1 MVHRQEGGCTKIG
14 VGGVPRRPSYFRRR
28 CSGFSSWTGRPEPRQ
43 RRGRGRE
50 RPPLYRRWRGTAK
63 WGGVA
68 PVFMY
73 PCRKAPRPAR
83 GPDDEQRRGG
93 WFLLTGGGMS
103 SWCGA
108 GGTGRQCSPSMI
120 PWPFS
125 CIAARPIS
133 TGQSSPGSASR
144 RPLSPQ
150 DAAPARAVSAR
161 RKATTCPLAPSR

>member
-1 MVHRQEGGCTKIG
+1 MSHAAHRIFAVVVRVFRPGPDDPNRASGEGEDGSDPPFIAAG
-14 VGGVPRRPSYFRRR
+14 AARPS
-28 CSGFSSWTGRPEPRQ
+28 
-43 RRGRGRE
+43 
-50 RPPLYRRWRGTAK
+50 
-63 WGGVA
+63 GGGA

-120 PWPFS
+120 AWPFS